1 MNSRQ
6 TLPAAILG
14 MVAVALLAAG
24 CGSGAEDPSSS
35 SAPGRTPT
43 ATATTTTP
51 PTASSTAPAAATTD
65 LQDGQHLG
73 HIKRIDTARS
83 QVTVDIVQW
92 FTGEDAARA
101 AAEDG
106 ADEVPPPNDY
116 WIRNANPRL
125 RTLSVTPA
133 AVITINTLGALES
146 GSSTKDIVK
155 TLDQLAAGEHLE
167 RGLFWLTVSSGD
179 VTRIAEQ
186 YLP

>member
-1 MNSRQ
+1 VSSVDSRR
-6 TLPAAILG
+6 
-14 MVAVALLAAG
+14 LAYLMLRGRPGWRAG
-24 CGSGAEDPSSS
+24 RWGARSG
-35 SAPGRTPT
+35 R
-43 ATATTTTP
+43 
-51 PTASSTAPAAATTD
+51 
-65 LQDGQHLG
+65 QHLG

-101 AAEDG
+101 AAQDG

-155 TLDQLAAGEHLE
+155 TLDQLAAVEHLE
-167 RGLFWLTVSSGD
+167 RGLFWLTVSRRD
-179 VTRIAEQ
+179 VTRIVEQ